1 MRKLRF
7 NKFFLFF
14 LLLPSGLLAQEHD
27 ITGLW
32 KGEMY
37 VDSTKQYL
45 PFELSIS
52 EVKGKLLGYS
62 HITFEENGKKET
74 GLRDVTIQRKNDQ
87 VIIEDVSLLDNSFSF
102 TPPKNIKKTMVVTL
116 SIEDT
121 VMILKGSW
129 STNRTKRF
137 LSATGTVQMQRKN
150 DFKETVLFKKL
161 EQLKLEDKLVFNE
174 PEKKPATA
182 IATKQLPKPVITAAP
197 SVAVDPDAKQKAEKQ
212 PAEPN
217 PVVAPAGQPIAVA
230 PKPAEI
236 KPVVSAP
243 LPPVTTVPKPTVTKP
258 AVVTAPPP
266 AVAVIN
272 KPVEAKKAPAV
283 VSAPTVVA
291 TPKPVEIKRA
301 PPVVSKPAPPAVT
314 VVDKPV
320 VSKPV
325 PQPVIAP
332 TVAVEKARETAAPV
346 IEKKPEPVVLP
357 SVTKGAA
364 DIDKR
369 TIATSQAIY
378 YQSDSLVLTLYDNG
392 YVDGDTVS
400 VVMNGQVIF
409 SRQGLSTKAVSKT
422 IYITKETPDSIK
434 LVMYAENLGSIP
446 PNTGLLVVHDGDAV
460 YDVRFSADL
469 KSNAQIILQRK
480 KRE

>member
-1 MRKLRF
+1 MKKLLF
-7 NKFFLFF
+7 NKFCLLF
-14 LLLPSGLLAQEHD
+14 LLLPGGLRAQDRD

-37 VDSTKQYL
+37 VNSTKQYL

-52 EVKGKLLGYS
+52 EVKGKLVGYS

-74 GLRDVTIQRKNDQ
+74 GLRDVTIQRKGDE
-87 VIIEDVSLLDNSFSF
+87 VIIEDVSLIDNSFSF

-116 SIEDT
+116 TIEDT
-121 VMILKGSW
+121 ALILKGSW

-161 EQLKLEDKLVFNE
+161 EQLKLEDKLVFKE
-174 PEKKPATA
+174 PEKKPVTQVVAA
-182 IATKQLPKPVITAAP
+182 QLPKPVITASP
-197 SVAVDPDAKQKAEKQ
+197 PITPDPDAKQKAEKQ
-212 PAEPN
+212 PAETK
-217 PVVAPAGQPIAVA
+217 PVIAVA
-230 PKPAEI
+230 PKPAE
-236 KPVVSAP
+236 V
-243 LPPVTTVPKPTVTKP
+243 KPTVIVPAPAVATIAKPAETKP
-258 AVVTAPPP
+258 AIAVVPPP
-266 AVAVIN
+266 AAVVN
-272 KPVEAKKAPAV
+272 KPVEVKKPPV
-283 VSAPTVVA
+283 VVTPPTVIA
-291 TPKPVEIKRA
+291 TPKPVEVKKAPPVISKPAPAAVVVVNKPVVNKPVLPTVIA
-301 PPVVSKPAPPAVT
+301 PPVVVQKPRET
-314 VVDKPV
+314 VVPV
-320 VSKPV
+320 V
-325 PQPVIAP
+325 
-332 TVAVEKARETAAPV
+332 
-346 IEKKPEPVVLP
+346 EKKPEPVVLP
-357 SVTKGAA
+357 SVVKGAA

-369 TIATSQAIY
+369 SIATSQAVY

-400 VVMNGQVIF
+400 VVMNGEVIF

-480 KRE
+480 KTE